1 MDVEGFPMKMLILG
15 LIAMA
20 GLSLAACEEK
30 SPLEKAADKAE
41 DVIDE
46 AT

>member
-1 MDVEGFPMKMLILG
+1 MIKSLILA
-15 LIAMA
+15 LAA
-20 GLSLAACEEK
+20 LSAASLAACEEK

-46 AT
+46 AH